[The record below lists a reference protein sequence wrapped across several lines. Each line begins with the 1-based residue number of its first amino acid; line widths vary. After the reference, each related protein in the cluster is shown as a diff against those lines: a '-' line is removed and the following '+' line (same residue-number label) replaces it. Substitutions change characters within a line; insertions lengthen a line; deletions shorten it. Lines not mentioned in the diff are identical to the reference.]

1 MSWRTNAVAIVA
13 RNIGRKIG
21 FNKLLSRF
29 LLGKRGYEANYDAR
43 LSATVQPG
51 YCVWDIGANVGYY
64 TKMFSER
71 VGRDGCVYAFEP
83 SPANYAR
90 LEEACSKIQN
100 IKLFQFG
107 LGREDGRLAFQQGA
121 DDLGATSRVCPEET
135 VLDSLV
141 EIRSGKSLLD
151 SGEVLP
157 PNVIKIDVEG
167 FEYEVIE
174 GLSAYLSS
182 PTVKSIGIEV
192 HFGILEE
199 RGLSQAPRWIE
210 RLLNGK
216 GFVVTWADPSHIIA
230 TRNDR

>member
-1 MSWRTNAVAIVA
+1 M
-13 RNIGRKIG
+13 
-21 FNKLLSRF
+21 
-29 LLGKRGYEANYDAR
+29 
-43 LSATVQPG
+43 
-51 YCVWDIGANVGYY
+51 
-64 TKMFSER
+64 
-71 VGRDGCVYAFEP
+71 
-83 SPANYAR
+83 
-90 LEEACSKIQN
+90 
-100 IKLFQFG
+100 
-107 LGREDGRLAFQQGA
+107 
-121 DDLGATSRVCPEET
+121 
-135 VLDSLV
+135 
-141 EIRSGKSLLD
+141 LD